1 MNFRKLFLT
10 LLIWGVLTVA
20 FVLIGVVALDWRR
33 SNGLAKHGVAINAS
47 VDGKEPENHDFI
59 RYSYNVN
66 GSHYSGLGS
75 AGGENP
81 GFDDLHVGDKVKI
94 VYDSRRPAES
104 ILGSA
109 QSRANSATRGVIFL
123 GVFGPL
129 FLMIALYAKG
139 WLPFR
144 RI

>member
-33 SNGLAKHGVAINAS
+33 SNGLAKYGVAINAS

-81 GFDDLHVGDKVKI
+81 GFDDLHVGERSKL
-94 VYDSRRPAES
+94 YTT
-104 ILGSA
+104 LGG
-109 QSRANSATRGVIFL
+109 QRNQYWEVLNHTQTP
-123 GVFGPL
+123 PL
-129 FLMIALYAKG
+129 EG
-139 WLPFR
+139 
-144 RI
+144 